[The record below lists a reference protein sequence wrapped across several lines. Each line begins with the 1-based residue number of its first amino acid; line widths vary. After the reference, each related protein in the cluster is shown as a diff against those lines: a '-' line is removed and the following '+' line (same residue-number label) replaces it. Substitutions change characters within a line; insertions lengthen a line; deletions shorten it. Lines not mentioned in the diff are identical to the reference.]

1 MLSIISLTLLGKMV
15 FFSWFFFFWSI
26 ETPETIK
33 ITRKILHGL
42 VMVVLYHSRCS
53 GSFWARFCL
62 KMEFTL
68 LSKVSCFISINLGGI
83 QSASCLPRITVIV
96 VQAGIICKSPEFWLI
111 AIVKVD
117 NFFFFFSEK
126 DKSKGCW
133 PFVEGIYLKNK

>member
-15 FFSWFFFFWSI
+15 FFSWFFFWSI

-96 VQAGIICKSPEFWLI
+96 FQAGIICKSPEFWLI

-117 NFFFFFSEK
+117 NFFFSSQK
-126 DKSKGCW
+126 RINQKVADH
-133 PFVEGIYLKNK
+133 L